1 MTNSDF
7 MYGYITSGDV
17 ETFQNETAAPFSSAL
32 IKVEKIYTYGTPN
45 LEKNSDCAISDDNK
59 NLMVVFSTN
68 YHNTVPGLSRIWTWP
83 DDTVGASK
91 GLSQSYDFL
100 SNSNP
105 FTLILGGTCGSSS
118 HQWNYA
124 NTYSSMELM
133 LYI

>member
-1 MTNSDF
+1 

-45 LEKNSDCAISDDNK
+45 LEKNSDCAMSEDNK

-68 YHNTVPGLSRIWTWP
+68 YHKTITSLSRIWTWA

-105 FTLILGGTCGSSS
+105 FTIIYGACGSSS

-124 NTYSSMELM
+124 NTYPSMELM